1 MIHSTLTA
9 SPLSFTQFSA
19 RWCHFHALLIT
30 LTSYQCCSPLMPP
43 ALPLPSPLTF
53 VGKLMMLPSDLVL
66 IEDAQFKPYVDAY
79 AKDQKKFFGNA
90 WTVQTVMYYLF
101 SNTPTYPFTESEI
114 HPLHTLTYIL
124 PILWNTHSYTF
135 SHIITSINPPIL

>member
-1 MIHSTLTA
+1 
-9 SPLSFTQFSA
+9 
-19 RWCHFHALLIT
+19 
-30 LTSYQCCSPLMPP
+30 MPP

-90 WTVQTVMYYLF
+90 
-101 SNTPTYPFTESEI
+101 
-114 HPLHTLTYIL
+114 
-124 PILWNTHSYTF
+124 
-135 SHIITSINPPIL
+135 